1 MVYVLQLSYEEKQKL
16 RFQSFF
22 ATSVALRTPETAC
35 FWKFFQPTTSIL
47 IYLLFDN
54 LSRLVNLSS
63 V

>member
-47 IYLLFDN
+47 IYLFII
-54 LSRLVNLSS
+54 R
-63 V
+63 